1 MKETKISEIN
11 ELTFEEAF
19 AELEET
25 VSRLERGD
33 LSLEAS
39 IALFERG
46 RALSAHCGQQLDA
59 ADLKVRQLLPGTDI
73 ETDVETDIED
83 DTVPFEMEQK

>member
-25 VSRLERGD
+25 VSCLERGD

-46 RALSAHCGQQLDA
+46 RALSAHCGQQLDEA
-59 ADLKVRQLLPGTDI
+59 NLKVRQLLPGTD
-73 ETDVETDIED
+73 TQTNIED
-83 DTVPFEMEQK
+83 ETIPFEMEQK

>member
-1 MKETKISEIN
+1 MKKTNESSEIK

-46 RALSAHCGQQLDA
+46 RALSAHCGQQLDE
-59 ADLKVRQLLPGTDI
+59 ADLKVRQLLPGSGMEGI
-73 ETDVETDIED
+73 ETED
-83 DTVPFEMEQK
+83 ETVPFEMEQE